1 MVLLAQVYPLAA
13 GTARVSGEPA
23 GDGRKNVVTSLR
35 VKVYH
40 AVDMKKMLITYSNKW
55 ILFLITWVLTAFF
68 GLLSFAEAQPF
79 TFYVDEV
86 PPFISIADKGL
97 ISGMTVD
104 VVRELMASVGQ
115 PVWPGNIRHINWARA
130 IRTVETTPGTA
141 LFALVRTPQRE
152 KAFKW
157 VGPIAKLNLGLVAYK
172 PAGVALRCPGDL
184 TDYRIGVV
192 RDSGPSHIL
201 ESEFGIPEAMQ
212 VKVKNALIQFRMLS
226 AGRVDLITQADTAVP
241 VILREIG
248 MNPAEFE
255 MACVLKPLELYLAFN
270 PSVDDLLVARLQAE
284 LEDMKHEDGNGVSRY
299 GMIMNRSQEGGA
311 VAHRRQ

>member
-1 MVLLAQVYPLAA
+1 
-13 GTARVSGEPA
+13 
-23 GDGRKNVVTSLR
+23 
-35 VKVYH
+35 
-40 AVDMKKMLITYSNKW
+40 MKKIYITRLNYY
-55 ILFLITWVLTAFF
+55 ILFVVAWLSITLF
-68 GLLSFAEAQPF
+68 GLLPFAEAQPF

-97 ISGMTVD
+97 ISGMAVD

-115 PVWPGNIRHINWARA
+115 PVWQGNIRHINWARA
-130 IRTVETTPGTA
+130 IRTVETTSGTA
-141 LFALVRTPQRE
+141 LFALVRTPRRE

-157 VGPIAKLNLGLVAYK
+157 VGPIAKLNLGLVAHK
-172 PAGVALRCPGDL
+172 PFGAALRGLEDL
-184 TDYRIGVV
+184 SNYRIGVV

-201 ESEFGIPEAMQ
+201 ASEFGIPEATQ
-212 VKVKNALIQFRMLS
+212 VKVKNALIQFRMLR

-284 LEDMKHEDGNGVSRY
+284 LEDMKREDENGVSRY
-299 GMIMNRSQEGGA
+299 GMIMNRFLEGGA
-311 VAHRRQ
+311 TAHHRQ